1 MLLGC
6 LGNDV
11 PLDTLLTVFEDA
23 DETLVPGFGVAWFA
37 PDDLPAAYR
46 SAAPAILDSNLES
59 LARTLFNDCWIAQAG
74 FGITPAAPQPLHDD
88 DLMAVIAF
96 DPADWPALRIMV
108 RENLDPEIEATLDY
122 NDPGAGV
129 FALLRNLLLDD
140 DDMALDDAVLE
151 LATQLTAMLE
161 GMPAVLSL
169 VVSDGEQV
177 LALRRAWGQDCAPLV
192 FTASCELMDGAQCVA
207 SQVLDESTWQS
218 VPPHHL
224 LILDRERPPE
234 VVAA

>member
-11 PLDTLLTVFEDA
+11 PLDTVLTVFEDA

-46 SAAPAILDSNLES
+46 GPTPAILDSNLES
-59 LARTLFNDCWIAQAG
+59 LARTLFNDCWIAQSG
-74 FGITPAAPQPLHDD
+74 FGITPAAPQPLHDED
-88 DLMAVIAF
+88 MMAVVAF
-96 DPADWPALRIMV
+96 DPADWPALRVMV
-108 RENLDPEIEATLDY
+108 RENLDPEIEAALDY

-140 DDMALDDAVLE
+140 DDMGLDDAILE
-151 LATQLTAMLE
+151 LVTQLTAMLE

-169 VVSDGEQV
+169 VVSDGDQV

-207 SQVLDESTWQS
+207 SQVLDESPWQS

-234 VVAA
+234 LVAA